1 MGASKEDKENQDE
14 QDRGERAGKHGDPL
28 RDNIVDDED

>member
-1 MGASKEDKENQDE
+1 MAASKESEENRDE

-28 RDNIVDDED
+28 RDKIVEDD